1 MGLDPLITT
10 LRAKI
15 RRVDGEIL
23 AAVRQQSANGGCSR
37 WLNCA
42 FLRADLLA
50 VTWVVGDGFEWMD
63 SQQELIRCPTC
74 PSSRCSK
81 PGDPEMFILPESYLL
96 SNPARHICYR

>member
-50 VTWVVGDGFEWMD
+50 VTAQGGCTV
-63 SQQELIRCPTC
+63 L
-74 PSSRCSK
+74 SSGRTSW
-81 PGDPEMFILPESYLL
+81 L
-96 SNPARHICYR
+96 